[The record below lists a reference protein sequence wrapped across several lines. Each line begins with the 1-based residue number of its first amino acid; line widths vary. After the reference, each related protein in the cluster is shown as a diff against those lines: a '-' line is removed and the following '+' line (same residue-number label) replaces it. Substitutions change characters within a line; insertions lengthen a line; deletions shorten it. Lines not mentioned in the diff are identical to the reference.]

1 MPTLFNR
8 RSRVGTVATVLAV
21 TLTAAGCS
29 IGASKTV
36 SAGSL
41 AQSASLGGATLTVG
55 SKEFTEQLVLCQIAI
70 QALRSA
76 GATVNEK
83 CGLAGSNTV
92 RAALTSGQ
100 IDMYWE
106 YTGTAWISFLK
117 NTTPI
122 TDPAKQYQ
130 AVAAEDL
137 AKNNIQWLS
146 PSPSN
151 NTYALAV
158 KDSVAQQLGVKSLS
172 DYAKLAQNDPAKAS
186 LCVASEFVARN
197 DGLPGLQ
204 KAYGFTVP
212 ADKIATLAAGA
223 IYNSIDKSN
232 PCNFGEVFTTDGRI
246 KGLGLTALTDDKSYF
261 PVYNPAIN
269 VRKSVADANPNVAK
283 VLEPISQAL
292 DNATMQQLNTEVD
305 IKGSQPDKV
314 AKTWLQEKGFIGK

>member
-8 RSRVGTVATVLAV
+8 RSRVGTVAAVLAV

-36 SAGSL
+36 SADSL

-83 CGLAGSNTV
+83 CGLADSNTV

-151 NTYALAV
+151 NTYALAA

-172 DYAKLAQNDPAKAS
+172 DYAKLAQSDPAKAS

-269 VRKSVADANPNVAK
+269 VSKSVADANPNVAK